1 MPFNTPPKNTLIQF
15 AEYKER
21 YVYVVK
27 VVCEDI
33 LEKRKGVQISNEK
46 EVAELNQGHSRKTV
60 AIYHIA
66 CPFYKRQDEFKT

>member
-1 MPFNTPPKNTLIQF
+1 M
-15 AEYKER
+15 
-21 YVYVVK
+21 YVVK